1 MINLGVPSV
10 LGALKMF
17 IRKKRNKSGILSVQ
31 VIDKSSGK
39 YKVLK
44 TIGSSSN
51 LFELE
56 RLEQIAFAWVRN
68 YTGTLEFDF
77 QNEQQ
82 IFEQFTNGIQSIDV
96 VGPELLLG
104 SIFNEIGF
112 NAISDFIFRQL
123 VIARLCFPV
132 SKLKTTDYLVK
143 YNSISLDI
151 DSVYRYLD
159 KLYNTQKE
167 QVQQISYDHT
177 LKVLNNNISIVFYDV
192 TTLYFEA
199 EQEDE
204 LRKTGFS
211 KDGKHQHPQ
220 IVLGLLVSVEGYP
233 LAYDIFEGNKF
244 EGHTMLPVVDGFK
257 SKYKLTKLVVVADS
271 GLMSAENIDELQSKG
286 YKYILGA
293 RIKNQKQNIE
303 EKILALSLKN
313 GESAMVQKDEH
324 SKIIISYSDK
334 RAQKDKHN
342 RQRGLQKLE
351 KQIRSG
357 KLTKSNINNKGYN
370 KFLKLEGEV
379 QISIDT
385 TKIED
390 AGKWDGLKGYITNTD
405 LTKDEIIENYG
416 HLWKIEKAFR
426 ISKTDLQIRPIY
438 HRLKRRIEAHICIA
452 FVAYKIYKELERQLK
467 EKKSELSPEKAIQIA
482 KTIYAIKITTPLNK
496 ILITKTLILTKEQE
510 TLKKNVQ
517 MGVIFWVSQCGKQET
532 LRLNVPQNELV
543 IGVPGYDTQNQLTI
557 KNL

>member
-56 RLEQIAFAWVRN
+56 RLEQIALAWVRN
-68 YTGTLEFDF
+68 YTATLEFDF

-151 DSVYRYLD
+151 DSVYRYPD

-257 SKYKLTKLVVVADS
+257 SKYKLTTLVVVADS

-510 TLKKNVQ
+510 TLKK
-517 MGVIFWVSQCGKQET
+517 MFKWE
-532 LRLNVPQNELV
+532 
-543 IGVPGYDTQNQLTI
+543 
-557 KNL
+557 